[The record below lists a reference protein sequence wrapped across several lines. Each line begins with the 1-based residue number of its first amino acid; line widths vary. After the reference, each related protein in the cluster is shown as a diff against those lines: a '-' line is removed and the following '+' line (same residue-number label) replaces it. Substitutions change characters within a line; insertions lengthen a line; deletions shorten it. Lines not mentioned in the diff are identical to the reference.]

1 MIGRL
6 LGLVFF
12 FIIGFFV
19 WSLLKL
25 IFQLGRTSGEINRKF
40 EEMNR
45 AKSDKNSGN
54 KKGKVIELD
63 RDQYKVE

>member
-12 FIIGFFV
+12 IFIGFMV
-19 WSLLKL
+19 WNLLKL
-25 IFQLGRTSGEINRKF
+25 IFQLGRASGEINRKF
-40 EEMNR
+40 ESMNR
-45 AKSDKNSGN
+45 AKRDKNSG
-54 KKGKVIELD
+54 KKDKVIELD